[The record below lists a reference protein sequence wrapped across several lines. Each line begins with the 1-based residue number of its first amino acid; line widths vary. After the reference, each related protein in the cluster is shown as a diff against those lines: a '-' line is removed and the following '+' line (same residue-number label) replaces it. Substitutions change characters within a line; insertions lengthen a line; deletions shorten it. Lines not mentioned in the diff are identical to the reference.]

1 MRRLLLI
8 AFGAVTFYH
17 LIALAWG
24 WPNPFWLMPLN
35 TLLQWGFALAHA
47 LPTLGRRRALLLL
60 GLTFG
65 ISLTLEAVGVA
76 TGWIYG
82 PYAYTDRLG
91 PRLLSVPVL
100 IPFAWF
106 MMAYPSFLLA
116 CIALDEPP
124 ASPRGW
130 GVAVLAAMWMTGW
143 DLAMDPA
150 MARLGFWVWQEAGPY
165 FGVPA
170 RNFIGWMVTMLLIYG
185 LYLGISRRWPS
196 PASVPAP
203 MGEAVVAYAIA
214 GAAFVFYPLLN
225 PRADPLTQALGI
237 VAFFTMGPP
246 VWIAFLR
253 LRSLRA
259 GRRALGA

>member
-100 IPFAWF
+100 IPLAWF
-106 MMAYPSFLLA
+106 MMAY
-116 CIALDEPP
+116 
-124 ASPRGW
+124 
-130 GVAVLAAMWMTGW
+130 
-143 DLAMDPA
+143 
-150 MARLGFWVWQEAGPY
+150 
-165 FGVPA
+165 GVPA
-170 RNFIGWMVTMLLIYG
+170 G
-185 LYLGISRRWPS
+185 LHRPG
-196 PASVPAP
+196 
-203 MGEAVVAYAIA
+203 
-214 GAAFVFYPLLN
+214 
-225 PRADPLTQALGI
+225 
-237 VAFFTMGPP
+237 
-246 VWIAFLR
+246 
-253 LRSLRA
+253 
-259 GRRALGA
+259 

>member
-91 PRLLSVPVL
+91 PAPPERPRVDPPRLVHDGLP
-100 IPFAWF
+100 
-106 MMAYPSFLLA
+106 
-116 CIALDEPP
+116 
-124 ASPRGW
+124 
-130 GVAVLAAMWMTGW
+130 
-143 DLAMDPA
+143 
-150 MARLGFWVWQEAGPY
+150 
-165 FGVPA
+165 GVPA
-170 RNFIGWMVTMLLIYG
+170 G
-185 LYLGISRRWPS
+185 LHRPG
-196 PASVPAP
+196 
-203 MGEAVVAYAIA
+203 
-214 GAAFVFYPLLN
+214 
-225 PRADPLTQALGI
+225 
-237 VAFFTMGPP
+237 
-246 VWIAFLR
+246 
-253 LRSLRA
+253 
-259 GRRALGA
+259 